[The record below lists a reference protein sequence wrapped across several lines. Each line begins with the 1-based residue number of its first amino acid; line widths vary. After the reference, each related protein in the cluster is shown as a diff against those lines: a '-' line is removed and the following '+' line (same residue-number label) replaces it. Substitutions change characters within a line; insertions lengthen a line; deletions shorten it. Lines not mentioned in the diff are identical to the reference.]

1 MDLETL
7 LSYPWRIMLPEFTIL
22 GVATL
27 ISLLDL
33 FMKEKVDRKVL
44 AWIALGGIGLALF
57 FLVLNT
63 GQPVQEILYETYR
76 LDGFANAFK
85 FIFLVG
91 AALIFITSF
100 DYVNRK
106 DVPYEGE
113 FYYLILTAAL
123 GAMIVASSADMIT
136 LFVGLELLSISSYIL
151 VAVRKHNLAANE
163 SAMKYVISG
172 AIATAIMLFG
182 MSYIYGLTGTTNLFE
197 IQERLS
203 VAALGGYLPVIYF
216 AFFVTFV
223 GMAFKLAVV
232 PYHMWAPDVYQGAPT
247 PITAFLSVVSKAAG
261 FALVLR
267 FFLVTMAG
275 VVDVEQS
282 QQAGTYIFALMN
294 VELIMAIV
302 AALSMIIGNTLAL
315 RQTNIKRLFAYSSIA
330 QAGYI
335 LVPFAVGAHL
345 LYFTEPNM
353 VFSTA
358 LFYLAAYLLMN
369 LGAFS
374 VIQLVIKETGTEDI
388 RGFAGLY
395 QRAPFKA
402 VAMTVF
408 LASLAGI
415 PLTAGFIGKYYILM
429 GAVSAGL
436 IWLAVVMLITTV
448 ISYYYYFGVI
458 SQMYMREPGNHAA
471 LPTPVG
477 IGAVL
482 VFCITGTILLG
493 ILPGLALD
501 VIQTHFNFVE
511 IFIPANG

>member
-33 FMKEKVDRKVL
+33 FMKEKVERKVL
-44 AWIALGGIGLALF
+44 AWIALGGIGLALV
-57 FLVLNT
+57 FLLFNT

-85 FIFLVG
+85 FIFLIG
-91 AALIFITSF
+91 AALIFLTSL
-100 DYVNRK
+100 DYVNKK

-113 FYYLILTAAL
+113 FYYLILTAVL

-151 VAVRKHNLAANE
+151 VAVRKHHLAANE

-172 AIATAIMLFG
+172 GIATAVTLFG
-182 MSYIYGLTGTTNLFE
+182 LSYIYGLTGTTNLFE
-197 IQERLS
+197 IQERLAA
-203 VAALGGYLPVIYF
+203 AALGGYLPVIYF

-223 GMAFKLAVV
+223 GMAFKLSVV
-232 PYHMWAPDVYQGAPT
+232 PFHMWAPDVYQGAPT
-247 PITAFLSVVSKAAG
+247 PVTAFLSVVSKAAG

-275 VVDVEQS
+275 VIDVEQS
-282 QQAGTYIFALMN
+282 RQAGVYIMALGN
-294 VELIMAIV
+294 VELMIALV
-302 AALSMIIGNTLAL
+302 AAASMIIGNTMAL
-315 RQTNIKRLFAYSSIA
+315 RQTNVKRLFAYSSIA

-345 LYFTEPNM
+345 LYQTGPHL
-353 VFSTA
+353 VIGPA

-369 LGAFS
+369 LGAFA
-374 VIQLVIKETGTEDI
+374 VIQLVIKDTGTEDI

-395 QRAPFKA
+395 KRAPFKA
-402 VAMTVF
+402 VAMTIF

-415 PLTAGFIGKYYILM
+415 PFTAGFIGKYYILM
-429 GAVSAGL
+429 GAVGAGL
-436 IWLAVVMLITTV
+436 IWLAAVMLVTTV
-448 ISYYYYFGVI
+448 ISYYYYFGVV
-458 SQMYMREPGNHAA
+458 SQMYMREPGEHAP
-471 LPTPVG
+471 LKTPAG

-482 VFCITGTILLG
+482 VVCIAGTILLG
-493 ILPGLALD
+493 ILPNLALD
-501 VIQTHFNFVE
+501 LLETHFNLVE
-511 IFIPANG
+511 IFWPARG